1 LVNTLFILGDKW
13 SLVVVRDIFNG
24 KKSFGEFLDSPEKI
38 STSVLTST
46 LQFMESVGILEYFFC
61 QLDKKAI
68 YYNLTDKGIDL
79 NPIIFE
85 MIYWTKR
92 NFDNTFH
99 PLSVKW
105 FKEYDH
111 HSPIYVTIV
120 NQNEYKKIR
129 TELLDLHTH

>member
-1 LVNTLFILGDKW
+1 MVNTLDILGDKW

-24 KKSFGEFLDSPEKI
+24 KKSFGEFLNSPEKI
-38 STSVLTST
+38 STSVLTSR
-46 LQFMESVGILEYFFC
+46 LQFLESVGILEYVFC
-61 QLDKKAI
+61 RLDKKVK
-68 YYNLTDKGIDL
+68 YYYLTDKGIDL
-79 NPIIFE
+79 YPIIYE

-92 NFDNTFH
+92 NLDNTFH

-111 HSPIYVTIV
+111 HSPKYVTIV